1 MKKIYSIAIAVMA
14 VLALTS
20 CTSMMSIVKP
30 TTTTI
35 DLRSNSI
42 PENQYYDLTKGLRVE
57 VLSGL
62 TDSQILD
69 YSALNS
75 KTQNLFVRNTV
86 IVDPTIKSFVNNSL
100 TSYIRS
106 MGISVGRDVEN
117 DLILQVNVRQFKYIY
132 ENNGGRGIVE
142 LDYQLMNSDREVI
155 LHQVA
160 RGRESVTNGA
170 NMTVSTVLDKAYGKA
185 LADIDWQGITNNL
198 KIKKRAEQEQQKRV
212 KGDGDTALEHTIIM
226 WKVISSPQGADVYW
240 RIVSST
246 PDVKNTNSTYLGT
259 TPYESTES
267 FSVRGLNFENSGN
280 VQVEITCEKPGYLTQ
295 SRRFNLRQAI
305 EQREISTKFNLIKDE

>member
-1 MKKIYSIAIAVMA
+1 MAAMA
-14 VLALTS
+14 VLSLAS
-20 CTSMMSIVKP
+20 CTGMSGFVKQPTP

-35 DLRSNSI
+35 DLRSNAV
-42 PENQYYDLTKGLRVE
+42 PANQYYDLTKGLRVE
-57 VLSGL
+57 VTSGL
-62 TDSQILD
+62 FDSQILD
-69 YSALNS
+69 YSALNTKMQMS
-75 KTQNLFVRNTV
+75 LSRNTV
-86 IVDPTIKSFVNNSL
+86 IVDPTIKTFVNNSL

-106 MGISVGRDVEN
+106 MGISVGRDVQN
-117 DLILQVNVRQFKYIY
+117 DCILQVNVNQFKYIY
-132 ENNGGRGIVE
+132 ENAGGRGVVE
-142 LDYQLMNSDREVI
+142 LEYQLLTPNHEVI
-155 LHQVA
+155 LHQTA
-160 RGRESVTNGA
+160 RGREVVSNGA
-170 NMTVSTVLDKAYGKA
+170 YKTVSTILDAAYGKA

-226 WKVISSPQGADVYW
+226 WKVVSAPQGADVYW

-259 TPYESTES
+259 TPYEATES
-267 FSVRGLNFENSGN
+267 FNVRGLNFENSGN